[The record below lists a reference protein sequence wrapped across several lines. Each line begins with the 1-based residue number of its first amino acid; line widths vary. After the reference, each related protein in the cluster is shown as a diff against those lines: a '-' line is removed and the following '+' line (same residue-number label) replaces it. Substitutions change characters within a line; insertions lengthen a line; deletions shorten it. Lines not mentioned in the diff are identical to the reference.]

1 MVDPGDPWAGW
12 VLGTD
17 GLRAQYCELNRLG
30 QWLRQPVNT
39 VTNLGFGA
47 AGLAVLLDRSGG
59 RLAGAPRWL
68 FGLSLVALCLGSGL
82 FHASITLTAQRADMG
97 ATYAVVLALIGYGVL
112 VHRPRTEDRAWLAV
126 IGVLD
131 VLFVVLDLFRQGTW
145 LLPLMLALTLAGA
158 VVAVAGWR
166 PRVGLGHLAR
176 AGVGLLV
183 GAASWILDFHKIGC
197 DPTGWFQWHGLWHL
211 ATAVGAW
218 ELFRFLD
225 RTAPRRDA

>member
-1 MVDPGDPWAGW
+1 MEPSDPWADW

-30 QWLRQPVNT
+30 AWLRQPVNT

-47 AGLAVLLDRSGG
+47 AGLAVLLDRTGG
-59 RLAGAPRWL
+59 RLAGAPKWL
-68 FGLSLVALCLGSGL
+68 FGLSLVALCLGSGW

-97 ATYAVVLALIGYGVL
+97 ATYAVVLALIGYTGM
-112 VHRPRTEDRAWLAV
+112 VHRPRREWRAWLAV
-126 IGVLD
+126 VVVLD
-131 VLFVVLDLFRQGTW
+131 VLFIAFDLFRQGTW
-145 LLPLMLALTLAGA
+145 LLPLLLAITLGGA
-158 VVAVAGWR
+158 VFAVVRWR
-166 PRVGLGHLAR
+166 PREGLGHLAR
-176 AGVGLLV
+176 AGLGLLV
-183 GAASWILDFHKIGC
+183 GGVSWGLDFHKVGC

-225 RTAPRRDA
+225 RAAPRREEP